1 MRTLNSAVRAVVHH
15 RRPAPWCWEAVVT
28 AVGAGGTSS
37 DYDAEHALRQAGHAV
52 AGHADRIAACLSAQ
66 LDRALPSAGGSVGAL
81 ALALAGM
88 GDTRAVPALRRLAQ
102 QDWLPYGRPWVA
114 ALARMPAADLLP
126 VLLPGL
132 RRERKDEDPNAPV
145 LELLGAWGPAA
156 APAVPDVLRFLGT
169 PFAHEALRA
178 LGRIGPPAAA
188 AADALAAF
196 ATGRD
201 PRVRSHHPGPAAW
214 AHWKV
219 TGDAT
224 LALAVCGAAVRS
236 GGAARGLP
244 FLADLGPAAA
254 GHADAVRGLMESPGT
269 WTRIAAAHA
278 YARITG
284 DPEPAVPVLLAAVDP
299 AWTGHP
305 ALPTREAVRRLGEIG
320 GPAAA
325 ALPVLRTALASEER
339 LSHPGARGR
348 ILADEAYVRT
358 LTGALERIDPG
369 GPTVGSRLPVV
380 VEPGTGP
387 AFGSGLLRGWRAR

>member
-178 LGRIGPPAAA
+178 LGRIGPRPRPPRTRWPPSPPAAIPGSGA
-188 AADALAAF
+188 TTRDRPPGR
-196 ATGRD
+196 TGRS
-201 PRVRSHHPGPAAW
+201 PATPPSPWPSAGRPCGPGAPPAACPSSP
-214 AHWKV
+214 
-219 TGDAT
+219 T
-224 LALAVCGAAVRS
+224 S
-236 GGAARGLP
+236 ARP
-244 FLADLGPAAA
+244 P
-254 GHADAVRGLMESPGT
+254 PGT
-269 WTRIAAAHA
+269 RTPCAA
-278 YARITG
+278 
-284 DPEPAVPVLLAAVDP
+284 
-299 AWTGHP
+299 
-305 ALPTREAVRRLGEIG
+305 
-320 GPAAA
+320 
-325 ALPVLRTALASEER
+325 
-339 LSHPGARGR
+339 
-348 ILADEAYVRT
+348 
-358 LTGALERIDPG
+358 
-369 GPTVGSRLPVV
+369 
-380 VEPGTGP
+380 
-387 AFGSGLLRGWRAR
+387 